1 MHSEIIV
8 NNSFYDI
15 NPVQFGYENCEPSHR
30 YGPAVRTHWLLHYI
44 TKGSGKFVREGK
56 TYSLHAGDIFVIPPY
71 LETYYEASA
80 KTPWEYIWVGFN
92 CKSSLPELMNQ
103 PVISCAE
110 AGVIFEEMKLCKN
123 YDGGKS
129 AYLCSCIWKLM
140 SLLLEQGKTKN
151 DYVDKALSYIHSEYV
166 NAITVQDVADRLSL
180 DRSYLSHIFKK
191 RMGVAPGV
199 YLRSYRL
206 NRAAEL
212 MTVYGEKP
220 STAANS
226 VGFDDIFHFSKSFK
240 KQFGVSPRDYKK
252 Q

>member
-1 MHSEIIV
+1 
-8 NNSFYDI
+8 
-15 NPVQFGYENCEPSHR
+15 
-30 YGPAVRTHWLLHYI
+30 
-44 TKGSGKFVREGK
+44 
-56 TYSLHAGDIFVIPPY
+56 
-71 LETYYEASA
+71 
-80 KTPWEYIWVGFN
+80 
-92 CKSSLPELMNQ
+92 
-103 PVISCAE
+103 
-110 AGVIFEEMKLCKN
+110 
-123 YDGGKS
+123 
-129 AYLCSCIWKLM
+129 M
-140 SLLLEQGKTKN
+140 SLLFEQGKAKN

-166 NAITVQDVADRLSL
+166 NAITVQDIANRLSL

-199 YLRSYRL
+199 YLRNYRL

-240 KQFGVSPRDYKK
+240 KQFGVSPREYKK